1 MSHSHSETI
10 QGSRLCHQN
19 SVTFLVL
26 ILVQSLDIFKHIYCY
41 HRTHKTTITLQPQL
55 HPSDNFCCSCLIFPD
70 TLIKQLSRFNQ
81 TRETFSA
88 ILVLHYQIHS
98 QNTTKSF
105 VSHTFS
111 CQNTSFS
118 FFFSQWLYLVGRP
131 CKASQKISRG
141 PSMAPARGVGPPPA
155 PPTVAKVQTQPY
167 EIEGELVI
175 SHFLTFEI
183 SLQRIV

>member
-118 FFFSQWLYLVGRP
+118 FFFSQWLLLGGTAMQGLTKDITRAIHGPGARGR
-131 CKASQKISRG
+131 
-141 PSMAPARGVGPPPA
+141 APASA
-155 PPTVAKVQTQPY
+155 
-167 EIEGELVI
+167 
-175 SHFLTFEI
+175 SHCRKSPNSTL
-183 SLQRIV
+183 RN